1 MSDEIK
7 KDVKKWALR
16 TETRVAESLL
26 RWRYRKEEREIPEE
40 SRIRRD
46 SEKVAEQANRVLSE
60 RGKRVWGELK
70 KACRQSGGSGGD
82 ED

>member
-40 SRIRRD
+40 SRIRSD

-70 KACRQSGGSGGD
+70 KAYRQSGGSGGD